1 MHRHLPQP
9 LSYHRKHTAIAK
21 DIRIYS
27 PPGAFGRDWHVHEV
41 PRVAGAA
48 QFDHNREPGEAEES
62 GHRPHRE
69 RLRYEQ
75 GPQTGDRCSETTP
88 GCGRSPC
95 LASRADPQATVSFGS
110 GSSSCRRSIR
120 SRIQIEDG
128 LCVIDVAGSI
138 NYVLLVFEFLYIHM

>member
-75 GPQTGDRCSETTP
+75 GPQLETGVRKQP
-88 GCGRSPC
+88 
-95 LASRADPQATVSFGS
+95 L
-110 GSSSCRRSIR
+110 
-120 SRIQIEDG
+120 
-128 LCVIDVAGSI
+128 DVAAPHVWRVGQTLRRRCHLAAAVAAADAQ
-138 NYVLLVFEFLYIHM
+138 YAAEYKLRMDYA